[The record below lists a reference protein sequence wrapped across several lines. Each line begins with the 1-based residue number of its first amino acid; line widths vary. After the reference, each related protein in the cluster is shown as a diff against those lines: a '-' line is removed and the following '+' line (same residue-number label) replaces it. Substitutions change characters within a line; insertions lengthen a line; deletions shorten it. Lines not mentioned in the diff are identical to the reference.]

1 MHIPIQN
8 IYFLLCYAW
17 DKLEESEKIKVDI
30 DDFNSL
36 IELYAKVVYEGTL
49 HILKAGID
57 RDYITV
63 TDAIPGIKGKL
74 LFGDSLK
81 QNSFKKGKAV
91 CEYDELSTNI
101 LHNQIL
107 KTTIDSLL
115 RIKEL
120 SNGIKLS
127 LSSLLNKLNQI
138 DTIKMQKRYFSTIRL
153 HRNNLYYGFVLN
165 VCELIFDSIALNEQ
179 MGNYEFIDF
188 VRDDKKMAALFE
200 AFILNF
206 YKKELTSY
214 SVSSPVFQW
223 NAQPLGESSLDYLPR
238 METDIV
244 LESKVKTIIID
255 TKFYRETLKKRHDKY
270 KINRD
275 HLFQIFAY
283 MQNYN
288 KSAPT
293 LEGMLLYPTV
303 QDEVDQSFLI
313 HGQKISVKTINL
325 NQPWKQIDARLKELI
340 Q

>member
-57 RDYITV
+57 RNYITV

-120 SNGIKLS
+120 SNGITPPIKY
-127 LSSLLNKLNQI
+127 LNNQ
-138 DTIKMQKRYFSTIRL
+138 
-153 HRNNLYYGFVLN
+153 
-165 VCELIFDSIALNEQ
+165 
-179 MGNYEFIDF
+179 
-188 VRDDKKMAALFE
+188 AA
-200 AFILNF
+200 
-206 YKKELTSY
+206 
-214 SVSSPVFQW
+214 
-223 NAQPLGESSLDYLPR
+223 
-238 METDIV
+238 
-244 LESKVKTIIID
+244 
-255 TKFYRETLKKRHDKY
+255 
-270 KINRD
+270 
-275 HLFQIFAY
+275 
-283 MQNYN
+283 
-288 KSAPT
+288 
-293 LEGMLLYPTV
+293 
-303 QDEVDQSFLI
+303 
-313 HGQKISVKTINL
+313 
-325 NQPWKQIDARLKELI
+325 
-340 Q
+340 